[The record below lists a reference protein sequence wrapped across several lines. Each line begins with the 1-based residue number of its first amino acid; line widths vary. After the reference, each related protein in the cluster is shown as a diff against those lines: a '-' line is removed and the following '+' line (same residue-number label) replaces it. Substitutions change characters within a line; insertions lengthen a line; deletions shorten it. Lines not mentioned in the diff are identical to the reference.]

1 MKALLHEANVLEWTF
16 EGLSCWK
23 LGRKRVRGRGHRAQ
37 DEETINEKALRAGRP
52 GAFKD
57 LKTRGPA
64 SRSREGRMGYIS
76 REVGAEE
83 AVCQFWKERNV
94 WRI

>member
-1 MKALLHEANVLEWTF
+1 MKRP
-16 EGLSCWK
+16 
-23 LGRKRVRGRGHRAQ
+23 LGQV
-37 DEETINEKALRAGRP
+37 DL

-76 REVGAEE
+76 REVGAE
-83 AVCQFWKERNV
+83 AIVILEREEC